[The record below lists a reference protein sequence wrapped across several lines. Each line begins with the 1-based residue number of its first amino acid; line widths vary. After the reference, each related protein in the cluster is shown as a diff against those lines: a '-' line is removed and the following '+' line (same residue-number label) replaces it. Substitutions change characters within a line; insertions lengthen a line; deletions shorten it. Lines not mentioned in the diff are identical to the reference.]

1 MGVYLMGVHP
11 IRRMPYRRASHW
23 VCTSLSVH
31 LIGVYLMGVVVLR
44 LSDFSIWDF
53 WKKSALFTFVSD
65 DPWDESRCPQMP
77 ILPFLAKLLLQHLLF
92 IPHPQ
97 S

>member
-1 MGVYLMGVHP
+1 MGVYLLGVHLTE
-11 IRRMPYRRASHW
+11 RAPHGRVSH
-23 VCTSLSVH
+23 
-31 LIGVYLMGVVVLR
+31 GRVVLR
-44 LSDFSIWDF
+44 LSDFQF
-53 WKKSALFTFVSD
+53 GVFGKKSLHPTVASALFTFVSD
-65 DPWDESRCPQMP
+65 DPRDESRCPQMP